1 MEPEKNSFYMMAA
14 KTAKNLTW
22 LSCLII
28 IITVFGLM
36 LKLEYFKAMCP
47 CTTNNLAYAWI
58 GFGVTVIAGLKIMFL
73 TLNSS
78 SMECCKCFFM
88 KKWFINTLLIVQM
101 LCFTIGLVY
110 LILFAGKLSNVL

>member
-1 MEPEKNSFYMMAA
+1 METEKNSFHAMAA
-14 KTAKNLTW
+14 KIAKNLTW
-22 LSCLII
+22 LSSLII
-28 IITVFGLM
+28 LITVFGLM

-58 GFGVTVIAGLKIMFL
+58 GFGIAVIVGLKIMFL

-78 SMECCKCFFM
+78 MECCKCFFT

-101 LCFTIGLVY
+101 FCFTFGLVY
-110 LILFAGKLSNVL
+110 LIIFAGKLSNVL